1 MHRRNLLGAAALA
14 VGLTLVSVSSAFAAA
29 GATLAPGSK
38 AMTLSNS
45 STLANGLVQS
55 TWQGSGITD
64 TMTAPAGST
73 LNIRTVTINGHQAVE
88 QPPQAAA
95 ASP

>member
-1 MHRRNLLGAAALA
+1 MRRRNILGAAALA
-14 VGLTLVSVSSAFAAA
+14 VGLTLASVSSAFAAV

-55 TWQGSGITD
+55 TWD
-64 TMTAPAGST
+64 NRHDDRPRREPST
-73 LNIRTVTINGHQAVE
+73 SRR
-88 QPPQAAA
+88 
-95 ASP
+95 